1 MDCTDDDTHVVLSR
15 HSDVLVCAWWA
26 VMNVPVLGRAA
37 RFWRWLHR
45 SIALVIACVSAIII
59 GYAVG
64 VFVSSINDSNS
75 SAPPPAVDPSVDPA
89 SLPTRSSFPWLAI
102 GIPLAVVVLIY
113 LFRKR
118 RPVRWL
124 LHRAKAAAETY
135 SLPIGDE
142 LTAPV
147 VARSVTPVATV
158 APAVATAA
166 LEPAVVAPAAVAVET
181 VSDDDSLISVL
192 TFRHDSAAGGSPQR
206 KMSVVRGLR
215 ASISALTEAIG
226 NSGQSSP
233 GRPSIDVVSVFAV
246 DQKRLTRAYDASI
259 DLGRWIETQCGL
271 RLLAANGRP
280 ARVPQLPMPDGETSD
295 PFQSVFFGAAN
306 TGIEMG
312 GLIPLA
318 VYARVDLIVATP
330 VVLPDASDSVA
341 PEKVTIAAAFPP
353 PTRKVEQPAVFVQPV
368 VVAPVVA
375 PVVQPV
381 VVAEP
386 VVVATVVAASVV
398 DNRRIDTMFDMFNE
412 LLAIGGSTESDDAH
426 LVS

>member
-1 MDCTDDDTHVVLSR
+1 
-15 HSDVLVCAWWA
+15 
-26 VMNVPVLGRAA
+26 MNVPVLGRAA
-37 RFWRWLHR
+37 RFWRWLRR
-45 SIALVIACVSAIII
+45 SIALVIASVSAIII

-75 SAPPPAVDPSVDPA
+75 SAPPPAVDPTVDPA
-89 SLPTRSSFPWLAI
+89 SIPTRSSFPWLAI

-142 LTAPV
+142 LTAPF
-147 VARSVTPVATV
+147 VARSATPVAT
-158 APAVATAA
+158 AATAVATAA
-166 LEPAVVAPAAVAVET
+166 CEPAVVAPVAVAVAVAVET

-192 TFRHDSAAGGSPQR
+192 TFRDDSAGGGSPQR

-215 ASISALTEAIG
+215 ASINALTEAIG
-226 NSGQSSP
+226 NSGQASSD
-233 GRPSIDVVSVFAV
+233 RPVIDVVSVFAV

-318 VYARVDLIVATP
+318 VYARVDLTVATP
-330 VVLPDASDSVA
+330 EVLPAASDLAA
-341 PEKVTIAAAFPP
+341 PEPATVAAAFPP
-353 PTRKVEQPAVFVQPV
+353 PTPKVVQPA
-368 VVAPVVA
+368 
-375 PVVQPV
+375 VVQPV
-381 VVAEP
+381 AVPVAEP
-386 VVVATVVAASVV
+386 VVAAPVVAVPVVAAAVV
-398 DNRRIDTMFDMFNE
+398 DNRRIDTLFDMFNE
-412 LLAIGGSTESDDAH
+412 LLAIGGPTESDDSH

>member
-1 MDCTDDDTHVVLSR
+1 
-15 HSDVLVCAWWA
+15 
-26 VMNVPVLGRAA
+26 MNVPVLGRAA
-37 RFWRWLHR
+37 RFWRWLRR
-45 SIALVIACVSAIII
+45 SIALVIASVSAIII

-75 SAPPPAVDPSVDPA
+75 SAPPPAVNPTGDPA
-89 SLPTRSSFPWLAI
+89 SIPTRSSFPWLAI
-102 GIPLAVVVLIY
+102 GIPLAVVVMVY

-142 LTAPV
+142 LTAPF
-147 VARSVTPVATV
+147 VARSATPVATV
-158 APAVATAA
+158 ATAVATAA
-166 LEPAVVAPAAVAVET
+166 PEPAVVVPVAIET

-318 VYARVDLIVATP
+318 VYARVDLTVATP
-330 VVLPDASDSVA
+330 EVHPAASDFAA
-341 PEKVTIAAAFPP
+341 PEPATVAAAFPP
-353 PTRKVEQPAVFVQPV
+353 PTPK
-368 VVAPVVA
+368 
-375 PVVQPV
+375 VVQPV
-381 VVAEP
+381 VAMEP
-386 VVVATVVAASVV
+386 VVAQPVVEPIVAAAVV
-398 DNRRIDTMFDMFNE
+398 DNRRIDTLFDMFNE
-412 LLAIGGSTESDDAH
+412 LLAIGGSTESDDSH

>member
-1 MDCTDDDTHVVLSR
+1 
-15 HSDVLVCAWWA
+15 
-26 VMNVPVLGRAA
+26 MNVPVLGRAA
-37 RFWRWLHR
+37 RFWRWLRR
-45 SIALVIACVSAIII
+45 SIALVIASVSAIII

-75 SAPPPAVDPSVDPA
+75 SAPPPAVDPTVDPA
-89 SLPTRSSFPWLAI
+89 SIPTRSSFPWLAI

-142 LTAPV
+142 LTAPF
-147 VARSVTPVATV
+147 VARSATPVAT
-158 APAVATAA
+158 AATAVATAA
-166 LEPAVVAPAAVAVET
+166 CEPAVVAPVAVAVAVAVET

-192 TFRHDSAAGGSPQR
+192 TFRDDSAGGGSPQR

-215 ASISALTEAIG
+215 ASINALTEAIG
-226 NSGQSSP
+226 NSGQASSD
-233 GRPSIDVVSVFAV
+233 RPVIDVVSVFAV

-280 ARVPQLPMPDGETSD
+280 ARVPQLPTPDSETTD

-318 VYARVDLIVATP
+318 VYARVDVTVATP
-330 VVLPDASDSVA
+330 EVVPAASDFAA
-341 PEKVTIAAAFPP
+341 PKPATAAAAFPP
-353 PTRKVEQPAVFVQPV
+353 PTPKVVQAV
-368 VVAPVVA
+368 
-375 PVVQPV
+375 VVQPV
-381 VVAEP
+381 VVPVDEP
-386 VVVATVVAASVV
+386 AAAVVV
-398 DNRRIDTMFDMFNE
+398 DNRRIDTLFDMFNE
-412 LLAIGGSTESDDAH
+412 LLAIGGSTESDDSH

>member
-1 MDCTDDDTHVVLSR
+1 VDCADDDTFVALPR
-15 HSDVLVCAWWA
+15 HSTVPVCAGWV
-26 VMNVPVLGRAA
+26 VMNVPVLGRAT
-37 RFWRWLHR
+37 RFWRWLRR
-45 SIALVIACVSAIII
+45 SLALVIASVSAIII

-75 SAPPPAVDPSVDPA
+75 SAPPPAVDPTVDPA
-89 SLPTRSSFPWLAI
+89 SIPTRSSFPWLAI
-102 GIPLAVVVLIY
+102 GIPFAVVVLIY
-113 LFRKR
+113 LLRKR

-142 LTAPV
+142 LTTPF
-147 VARSVTPVATV
+147 VARSATPAATV
-158 APAVATAA
+158 AGAA
-166 LEPAVVAPAAVAVET
+166 LAATTPEPAVVAPAAAAVET

-192 TFRHDSAAGGSPQR
+192 TFRHDSAGGGSPQR
-206 KMSVVRGLR
+206 RMSVVRGLR
-215 ASISALTEAIG
+215 ASINALTEAIG
-226 NSGQSSP
+226 NSDQASSP
-233 GRPSIDVVSVFAV
+233 DRPIIDVVSVFAV

-280 ARVPQLPMPDGETSD
+280 ARVPQLPTPDSEATD

-318 VYARVDLIVATP
+318 VYARVDVTVAAP
-330 VVLPDASDSVA
+330 EVVPAASDFAA
-341 PEKVTIAAAFPP
+341 PKPATVAAAFPP
-353 PTRKVEQPAVFVQPV
+353 PTPK
-368 VVAPVVA
+368 
-375 PVVQPV
+375 VVQPV
-381 VVAEP
+381 VVQPVVVPVAEP
-386 VVVATVVAASVV
+386 VVAAPVVAVPVVAAAAAVV
-398 DNRRIDTMFDMFNE
+398 DNRRIDTLFDMFNE
-412 LLAIGGSTESDDAH
+412 LLAIGGSTESDDSH

>member
-1 MDCTDDDTHVVLSR
+1 
-15 HSDVLVCAWWA
+15 
-26 VMNVPVLGRAA
+26 MNVPVLGRAA
-37 RFWRWLHR
+37 RFWRWLRR
-45 SIALVIACVSAIII
+45 SIALVIASVSAIII

-75 SAPPPAVDPSVDPA
+75 SAPPPAVDPTVDPA
-89 SLPTRSSFPWLAI
+89 SIPTRSSFPWLAI

-142 LTAPV
+142 LTAPF
-147 VARSVTPVATV
+147 VARSVAPVATV
-158 APAVATAA
+158 AAAVAPPAPV
-166 LEPAVVAPAAVAVET
+166 PAVVAPVAVAVDVAVET

-192 TFRHDSAAGGSPQR
+192 TFRDDSAVGGSPQR

-215 ASISALTEAIG
+215 ASINALTEAVG

-233 GRPSIDVVSVFAV
+233 DRPVIDVVSVFAV
-246 DQKRLTRAYDASI
+246 DQQRLTRAYDASI

-280 ARVPQLPMPDGETSD
+280 ARVPQLPMPDGETAD

-318 VYARVDLIVATP
+318 VYARVDLTVVTP
-330 VVLPDASDSVA
+330 EVLPAASDLAA
-341 PEKVTIAAAFPP
+341 PKSATMAAAFPP
-353 PTRKVEQPAVFVQPV
+353 PTPK
-368 VVAPVVA
+368 
-375 PVVQPV
+375 VVQPV
-381 VVAEP
+381 VVQP
-386 VVVATVVAASVV
+386 VVVPVAESVVAATVVAVPVV
-398 DNRRIDTMFDMFNE
+398 EAAVADNRRIDTMFDMFNE

-426 LVS
+426 LAA

>member
-1 MDCTDDDTHVVLSR
+1 MDCTDEDTYVALPR
-15 HSDVLVCAWWA
+15 HSDVLACAGWV

-37 RFWRWLHR
+37 RFWRWLRR
-45 SIALVIACVSAIII
+45 SIALVIAGVSAIII

-75 SAPPPAVDPSVDPA
+75 SAPPPAVDPTVDPV

-102 GIPLAVVVLIY
+102 GIPLVVVVLIY

-142 LTAPV
+142 LTAPIL
-147 VARSVTPVATV
+147 ARSVTPVATV
-158 APAVATAA
+158 AAAVVSTTP
-166 LEPAVVAPAAVAVET
+166 EPAVVVAAPAAAET
-181 VSDDDSLISVL
+181 VGDDDSLISVL
-192 TFRHDSAAGGSPQR
+192 TFRHDSVGGGSVQR

-215 ASISALTEAIG
+215 ASINALTEAIG
-226 NSGQSSP
+226 SSGESSP
-233 GRPSIDVVSVFAV
+233 DRPIIDVVSVFAV

-280 ARVPQLPMPDGETSD
+280 ARVPQLPMPDGETVD
-295 PFQSVFFGAAN
+295 PFQNVFFGAAN

-318 VYARVDLIVATP
+318 VYARVDLTVATP
-330 VVLPDASDSVA
+330 EVVPAASDFAA
-341 PEKVTIAAAFPP
+341 PEPATAAAAFPP
-353 PTRKVEQPAVFVQPV
+353 PTPKVVQPV
-368 VVAPVVA
+368 NVVAAPVVA
-375 PVVQPV
+375 AP
-381 VVAEP
+381 
-386 VVVATVVAASVV
+386 VVAAPVVAAAVV
-398 DNRRIDTMFDMFNE
+398 DDRRIDTMFDMFNE
-412 LLAIGGSTESDDAH
+412 LLAIGGSTESDDSH

>member
-1 MDCTDDDTHVVLSR
+1 MDCADDDTFVALPRRSTVFMG
-15 HSDVLVCAWWA
+15 VGCGA
-26 VMNVPVLGRAA
+26 MNVPGLGKAA
-37 RFWRWLHR
+37 RFWRWLRR
-45 SIALVIACVSAIII
+45 SIALVIASVSAIII

-75 SAPPPAVDPSVDPA
+75 SAPPPAVDPTVDPA
-89 SLPTRSSFPWLAI
+89 SIPTRSSFPWLAI

-113 LFRKR
+113 LLRKR

-142 LTAPV
+142 LTAPF
-147 VARSVTPVATV
+147 VARSATPAATV
-158 APAVATAA
+158 AAAAAA
-166 LEPAVVAPAAVAVET
+166 LAAATPEPAVVAPAAAAVET

-192 TFRHDSAAGGSPQR
+192 TFRHDSAGGGSPQR

-215 ASISALTEAIG
+215 ASINALTEAIG
-226 NSGQSSP
+226 NSDQASSP
-233 GRPSIDVVSVFAV
+233 DRPIIDVVSVFAV

-280 ARVPQLPMPDGETSD
+280 ARVPQLPTPDSEATD

-318 VYARVDLIVATP
+318 VYARVDVTVAAP
-330 VVLPDASDSVA
+330 EVVPAASDFAA
-341 PEKVTIAAAFPP
+341 PKPATVAAAFPP
-353 PTRKVEQPAVFVQPV
+353 PTPK
-368 VVAPVVA
+368 
-375 PVVQPV
+375 VVQPV
-381 VVAEP
+381 VVQPVVVPVAEP
-386 VVVATVVAASVV
+386 VVAAPVVAAAVV
-398 DNRRIDTMFDMFNE
+398 DNRRIDTLFDMFNE
-412 LLAIGGSTESDDAH
+412 LLAIGGSTESDDSH

>member
-1 MDCTDDDTHVVLSR
+1 
-15 HSDVLVCAWWA
+15 
-26 VMNVPVLGRAA
+26 MNVPGLGKAA
-37 RFWRWLHR
+37 RLWRWLRR
-45 SIALVIACVSAIII
+45 SIALVIASLSAIII

-75 SAPPPAVDPSVDPA
+75 SAPPPALDPTVGPA
-89 SLPTRSSFPWLAI
+89 SAPTRSSFPWLAI

-142 LTAPV
+142 LTAPF
-147 VARSVTPVATV
+147 VARSAAPVATV
-158 APAVATAA
+158 ATSVAHASV
-166 LEPAVVAPAAVAVET
+166 EPAVEPALVASAAVET
-181 VSDDDSLISVL
+181 VGDDDSLISVL
-192 TFRHDSAAGGSPQR
+192 TFRHDSAGGASPQR

-215 ASISALTEAIG
+215 ASITALTEAIG

-233 GRPSIDVVSVFAV
+233 DRPVIDVVSVFAV

-280 ARVPQLPMPDGETSD
+280 ARVPQLPMPDSETAD

-306 TGIEMG
+306 TGIEVG

-318 VYARVDLIVATP
+318 VYARVDLTMATP
-330 VVLPDASDSVA
+330 EELPAASDFAA
-341 PEKVTIAAAFPP
+341 PKPATVAAAFPP
-353 PTRKVEQPAVFVQPV
+353 PTPKVVQPAVAIEPV
-368 VVAPVVA
+368 
-375 PVVQPV
+375 VVQPV
-381 VVAEP
+381 VVPVAEP
-386 VVVATVVAASVV
+386 VPATVVAAAAVV

-426 LVS
+426 LAA

>member
-1 MDCTDDDTHVVLSR
+1 
-15 HSDVLVCAWWA
+15 
-26 VMNVPVLGRAA
+26 MNGPGFGRAA
-37 RFWRWLHR
+37 RFWRWLRR
-45 SIALVIACVSAIII
+45 SIALVIASVSAIII

-75 SAPPPAVDPSVDPA
+75 SAPPPAVDPTVDPA
-89 SLPTRSSFPWLAI
+89 GIPTRSSFPWLAI
-102 GIPLAVVVLIY
+102 GIPLAAIVLIY

-142 LTAPV
+142 LTAPF
-147 VARSVTPVATV
+147 VARSVAPVATV
-158 APAVATAA
+158 AAAVAPPAPV
-166 LEPAVVAPAAVAVET
+166 PAVVAPVAVAVDVAVET

-192 TFRHDSAAGGSPQR
+192 TFRDDSAVGGSPQR

-215 ASISALTEAIG
+215 ASINALTEAVG

-233 GRPSIDVVSVFAV
+233 DRPVIDVVSVFAV
-246 DQKRLTRAYDASI
+246 DQQRLTRAYDASI

-280 ARVPQLPMPDGETSD
+280 ARVPQLPMPDGETVD
-295 PFQSVFFGAAN
+295 PFQNVFFGAAN

-318 VYARVDLIVATP
+318 VYARVDLTVATP
-330 VVLPDASDSVA
+330 EVVPAASDFAA
-341 PEKVTIAAAFPP
+341 PEPATAAAAFPP
-353 PTRKVEQPAVFVQPV
+353 PTPKVVQPV
-368 VVAPVVA
+368 NVVAAPVVA
-375 PVVQPV
+375 
-381 VVAEP
+381 
-386 VVVATVVAASVV
+386 ATVVAVPVV
-398 DNRRIDTMFDMFNE
+398 EAAVADNRRIDTMFDMFNE

-426 LVS
+426 LAA

>member
-1 MDCTDDDTHVVLSR
+1 
-15 HSDVLVCAWWA
+15 
-26 VMNVPVLGRAA
+26 MNVPGLGKAT
-37 RFWRWLHR
+37 RFWRWLRR
-45 SIALVIACVSAIII
+45 SLALVIASVSAIII

-75 SAPPPAVDPSVDPA
+75 SAPPPAVDPTVDPA

-142 LTAPV
+142 LTAPF
-147 VARSVTPVATV
+147 VARSATPVATV
-158 APAVATAA
+158 PAAAATAA
-166 LEPAVVAPAAVAVET
+166 PEPAVLAPAAVET
-181 VSDDDSLISVL
+181 VSDDDALISVL
-192 TFRHDSAAGGSPQR
+192 TFRHDSAVGGSPQR

-215 ASISALTEAIG
+215 ASINALAEATG
-226 NSGQSSP
+226 SSDQSSP
-233 GRPSIDVVSVFAV
+233 ARPIIDVVSVFAV

-280 ARVPQLPMPDGETSD
+280 ARVPQLPTPDSETTD

-318 VYARVDLIVATP
+318 VYARVDVTVATP
-330 VVLPDASDSVA
+330 EVVPAASDFAA
-341 PEKVTIAAAFPP
+341 PKPATAAAAFPP
-353 PTRKVEQPAVFVQPV
+353 PTPKVVQPV
-368 VVAPVVA
+368 VAMEPVVVEPVVVQA
-375 PVVQPV
+375 VVVQPV
-381 VVAEP
+381 VVPVDEP
-386 VVVATVVAASVV
+386 AAAVVV
-398 DNRRIDTMFDMFNE
+398 DNRRIDTLFDMFNE
-412 LLAIGGSTESDDAH
+412 LLAIGGSTESDDSH